1 MARMGIREYA
11 RHRGVTQQAVQKAI
25 ATGRVAIE
33 ADADGAQFIDSDAA
47 DASWEQLTDKAM
59 QRGRARDDDEAEDDD
74 DESIPGATV
83 DPNNPK
89 GYASSHARR
98 EFFKAGLVE
107 LEYRTKAGELVSADD
122 VKRETFRLFRLTREA
137 VLGLPDRL
145 APELVGIKDVAAIY
159 ARLTE
164 ELTRALESIADAG

>member
-1 MARMGIREYA
+1 MARMSIREYA
-11 RHRGVTQQAVQKAI
+11 RHRGVSHTAVQKAVK
-25 ATGRVAIE
+25 TGRVAIE

-59 QRGRARDDDEAEDDD
+59 QRGRARDGVDEDDD
-74 DESIPGATV
+74 DDALPGAAV
-83 DPNNPK
+83 SPNDPK

-107 LEYRTKAGELVSADD
+107 LEYRRVAGELVSADD

-164 ELTRALESIADAG
+164 ELTRALEAIADAG